1 MDTFDEDKAQTATPR
16 RGRPWHET
24 APSVR
29 RGHSGDQCPTR
40 TQQRP
45 ASEAD
50 AAAASQPQAPL
61 PQRPQQR
68 ARRSGGRG
76 GGRGAA
82 AGAAQRRVR
91 RSGGRVAVRGGF
103 FHLKGAAPAVGR
115 AAGFGIF
122 IATPPAD
129 RRMPPRRRGRRRTH
143 APVAAPPLAKRQ
155 GAPPTAPSL
164 FSWRVAIK
172 PLSSSR
178 PPRFREAPR
187 LPPATPV

>member
-68 ARRSGGRG
+68 A
-76 GGRGAA
+76 
-82 AGAAQRRVR
+82 R